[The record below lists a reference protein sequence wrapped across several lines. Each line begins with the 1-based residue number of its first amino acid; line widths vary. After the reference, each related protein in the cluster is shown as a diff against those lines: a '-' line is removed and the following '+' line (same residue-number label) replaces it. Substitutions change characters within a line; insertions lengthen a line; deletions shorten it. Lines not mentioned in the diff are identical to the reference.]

1 MKKWNK
7 AVSKAV
13 AGMLV
18 TGMLVGSLHR
28 AVSAEAA
35 QYVKTTGYENGVE
48 VNMRKAGSYVSG
60 YSNMDGGVAEIV
72 SYDAKNQKAWVVN
85 GATGKL
91 DILTL
96 AEDGRIL
103 NNIEAT
109 SLDICAMVEN
119 SDREFIYGDMTSVA
133 VNSEMGIVAVALQA
147 DAYDQPGRVA
157 LLSTEGALIAVFEAG
172 CQPDMVTFTPDGSK
186 ILVANEGEPRM
197 GFGEGVTDPAGSVTV
212 ILLNAEHIEES
223 SVLTLGFEKFDA
235 EKEAL
240 MADGILMVKDN
251 LPSIDFEPEYIATTN
266 ETALIALQENNAIAV
281 LDLVSMTF
289 SGVYSLGF
297 KDLSLKENALDLVSD
312 GIYEAKTYAD
322 TVSAYMPDGIAV
334 YETEDAT
341 YLLTANEGDAREWGS
356 DATEYCNESKETLI
370 STDGMEAAK
379 VRVIDAEVT
388 DGMPEGK
395 NVMYGGRSFSVYR
408 VEEDGLTQVFDSGN
422 DFERLT
428 AAYVPE
434 YFNCSNDDNEYDS
447 RSQKK
452 GPEPESVVVGE
463 VDGRTYAFVALER
476 IGGIMV
482 YDITN
487 PEDITYSNYINTR
500 DFSEDPSVIDM
511 ENAPDSYLTGDVAPE
526 GMYFISK
533 KDSPSG
539 KALLLTAFEVS
550 GTVAAYIVEAVEENV
565 ILLGTSW
572 ADAGENQVMSIGET
586 VDINFYGVTNWVKEA
601 YEAVWMSSDETV
613 ATVNKYGVVAAAG
626 NGEAYISLVLVHKE
640 TEKIFVVK
648 PLGVKVK

>member
-1 MKKWNK
+1 
-7 AVSKAV
+7 
-13 AGMLV
+13 
-18 TGMLVGSLHR
+18 
-28 AVSAEAA
+28 
-35 QYVKTTGYENGVE
+35 
-48 VNMRKAGSYVSG
+48 
-60 YSNMDGGVAEIV
+60 
-72 SYDAKNQKAWVVN
+72 
-85 GATGKL
+85 
-91 DILTL
+91 
-96 AEDGRIL
+96 
-103 NNIEAT
+103 
-109 SLDICAMVEN
+109 
-119 SDREFIYGDMTSVA
+119 
-133 VNSEMGIVAVALQA
+133 
-147 DAYDQPGRVA
+147 
-157 LLSTEGALIAVFEAG
+157 
-172 CQPDMVTFTPDGSK
+172 
-186 ILVANEGEPRM
+186 
-197 GFGEGVTDPAGSVTV
+197 
-212 ILLNAEHIEES
+212 
-223 SVLTLGFEKFDA
+223 
-235 EKEAL
+235 
-240 MADGILMVKDN
+240 LMVKDN
-251 LPSIDFEPEYIATTN
+251 LPSVDFEPEYIATTN

-281 LDLVSMTF
+281 LDLVNMTF
-289 SGVYSLGF
+289 TGVYSLGF
-297 KDLSLKENALDLVSD
+297 KDLSLKENALDLVGD

-334 YETEDAT
+334 YETEGVT

-408 VEEDGLTQVFDSGN
+408 VEEDGLTQVFDSGK

-428 AAYVPE
+428 TTYVPE

-463 VDGRTYAFVALER
+463 VDGRTYAFAALER

-511 ENAPDSYLTGDVAPE
+511 ENAPENYLTGDVAPE
-526 GMYFISK
+526 GMYFVSK
-533 KDSPSG
+533 KDSPTG

-550 GTVAAYIVEAVEENV
+550 GTVAAYTMEAAEENV

-586 VDINFYGVTNWVKEA
+586 VDINFYGVTNWTREA

-613 ATVNKYGVVAAAG
+613 ATVDKYGVVTAAG

>member
-1 MKKWNK
+1 MKWNRTIRK
-7 AVSKAV
+7 IVSGAVL
-13 AGMLV
+13 AGTILGGCVETTQVM
-18 TGMLVGSLHR
+18 
-28 AVSAEAA
+28 AA
-35 QYVKTTGYENGVE
+35 QNVSESGLENGLE
-48 VNMRKAGSYVSG
+48 LDMRKVSSYVSG
-60 YSNMDGGVAEIV
+60 YSDMEGGVAEII

-109 SLDICAMVEN
+109 SLDICTMVEN
-119 SDREFIYGDMTSVA
+119 NDREFVYGDMTSVA
-133 VNSEMGIVAVALQA
+133 VNSEMGIAAVALQA
-147 DAYDQPGRVA
+147 EAYDQSGRVA

-212 ILLNAEHIEES
+212 IFLNAEHIEES
-223 SVLTLGFEKFDA
+223 SVMTLGFEKFDA
-235 EKEAL
+235 EREAL
-240 MADGILMVKDN
+240 VADGILMVKDN
-251 LPSIDFEPEYIATTN
+251 LPSVDFEPEYIATTN

-281 LDLVSMTF
+281 LDLVNLTF
-289 SGVYSLGF
+289 TGVYSLGF
-297 KDLSLKENALDLVSD
+297 KDLSLTENALDLVGD
-312 GIYEAKTYAD
+312 GVYEAKTYAD

-334 YETEDAT
+334 YETEGVT
-341 YLLTANEGDAREWGS
+341 YLFTANEGDAREWGS

-395 NVMYGGRSFSVYR
+395 KVMYGGRSFSVYR
-408 VEEDGLTQVFDSGN
+408 VEEDGLTQMFDSGN

-526 GMYFISK
+526 GMYFVNE
-533 KDSPSG
+533 KDSPIG

-550 GTVAAYIVEAVEENV
+550 GTVAAYTVEAVEENV

-586 VDINFYGVTNWVKEA
+586 ADINYYGVKKWISNDYVAIWL
-601 YEAVWMSSDETV
+601 SSDETV
-613 ATVNKYGVVAAAG
+613 ATVNKNGVVTVVG
-626 NGEAYISLVLVHKE
+626 EGEAYINLVLKHKK
-640 TEKIFVVK
+640 TEKLFTVK
-648 PLGVKVK
+648 PVKVIVE